1 MEQSWPA
8 WEPAEKGR
16 LLKVTAWKWGSV
28 YESSPIRVYVMLNA
42 LGFKKENLPLKE
54 DWVKIFPNWELCL
67 LARVTS
73 LLIVCEE

>member
-1 MEQSWPA
+1 MSQA
-8 WEPAEKGR
+8 
-16 LLKVTAWKWGSV
+16 LK
-28 YESSPIRVYVMLNA
+28 RVYVMLNS

-54 DWVKIFPNWELCL
+54 DWVKIFPNWELSL